1 MGLVRLDQ
9 LLSKSGAGSRQ
20 QVKKMIRAGSVTIDG
35 ERASSPETKVDPDH
49 QEVRLAGRLI
59 SAPAFTYVMLHKPA
73 GVVSAD
79 CDNLHKTVIDVIA
92 SLPEAG
98 RLHPVG
104 RLDIDTTGLMLLTD
118 DGALAHRLLSP
129 RSHVE
134 KEYEALA
141 ERPVTDEDIRLFEE
155 GMDIGDEKMTLP
167 AKLRAG
173 EAADAAQEDGPQGTK
188 AYEAPGAALQA
199 AKAYVIL
206 KEGRFHQVKRMFE
219 KTGNHVLALKRIRMG
234 SLILDP
240 ALGEGEFRYLTDDE
254 VKALKAE
261 GKAIKEETITQPGG
275 EAFPE
280 PDEVLRGADEE

>member
-79 CDNLHKTVIDVIA
+79 CDNLHKTVIDVIE
-92 SLPEAG
+92 SLPEAL

-134 KEYEALA
+134 KEYEALV

-173 EAADAAQEDGPQGTK
+173 E
-188 AYEAPGAALQA
+188 A

-240 ALGEGEFRYLTDDE
+240 SLGEGEFRYLTDDE

-280 PDEVLRGADEE
+280 SDEVLRGADEE